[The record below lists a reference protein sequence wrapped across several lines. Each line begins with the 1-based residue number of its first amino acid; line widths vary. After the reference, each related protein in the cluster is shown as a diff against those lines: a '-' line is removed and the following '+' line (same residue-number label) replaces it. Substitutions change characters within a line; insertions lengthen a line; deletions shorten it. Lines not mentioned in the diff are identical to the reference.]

1 MTDHKTMN
9 TVVHAAFRRDL
20 GRFDAALAVFRDG
33 ARPRADQLKRAWDW
47 FESELHHH
55 HDYEETFFWPALGA
69 TDADLSAV
77 AELDGEHDAMRAAL
91 TEASAAMGRFH
102 AQASADEAAAARTSV
117 AHLGEV
123 LLGHL
128 AHEERDLEPISA
140 LYASSAPMK
149 AALKAVKKA
158 HQGRLGNVLAWLQ
171 DGADVDARRGLRQ
184 QIPAPVVFIASAVG
198 GRRYRRDI
206 ASVWT

>member
-20 GRFDAALAVFRDG
+20 GRFDAALAAYRDG
-33 ARPRADQLKRAWDW
+33 VRPRADQLKRAWDW

-55 HDYEETFFWPALGA
+55 HDYEEAFFWPALGE

-91 TEASAAMGRFH
+91 TEASTAMDRFH
-102 AQASADEAAAARTSV
+102 AQASAEEAAAARTSV

-123 LLGHL
+123 LLDHL

-140 LYASSAPMK
+140 RYASSPPMK

-171 DGADVDARRGLRQ
+171 DGADADARRGLRR

>member
-20 GRFDAALAVFRDG
+20 GRFDAALAAYRDG

-55 HDYEETFFWPALGA
+55 HDYEETFFWPALGE

-91 TEASAAMGRFH
+91 TEASAAMDRFH
-102 AQASADEAAAARTSV
+102 AQASADEAAAARSSV
-117 AHLGEV
+117 AQLREV

-140 LYASSAPMK
+140 QYASSAPMK
-149 AALKAVKKA
+149 AALKAVTKA

-171 DGADVDARRGLRQ
+171 DGADADARRGLRQ